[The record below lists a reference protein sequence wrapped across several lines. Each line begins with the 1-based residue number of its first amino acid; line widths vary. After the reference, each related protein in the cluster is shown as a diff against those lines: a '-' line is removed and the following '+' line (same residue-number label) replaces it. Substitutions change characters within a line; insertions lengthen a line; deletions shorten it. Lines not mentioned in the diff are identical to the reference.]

1 MRLTSAVAAT
11 LLSLTPDFTAAITA
25 ESSSADKCC
34 AALSRSRIGKNVV
47 FPGDAAYRA
56 SVTSYWAVNVQL
68 EPNCIVQPQSV
79 DDVSIAVQTLTSA
92 GGDSPCKFAVRS
104 GGHMTWAGSN
114 NIETGV
120 TIDLS
125 LMNSTIYDKEAKVA
139 SILPGS
145 HWEAV
150 YKTLEEYDV
159 VVPGGRTGPV
169 GVGGFLLG
177 GGNSFHAARVGLACD
192 NVINYEVVLASGQIV
207 NANNNSNVELFKAL
221 KGGSNNFGIVT
232 KYDLKAIDNAHLWG
246 GINVFDNSTTNQQI
260 DALVQFVDNIE
271 NDPYASWIGLWQY
284 NSTTRKT
291 LISSPW
297 DYTKPVAHPAAFDD
311 FSKIPRLSTTNR
323 FATLYNLTSELQ
335 QAAGYRSATPRPNN
349 SDVFLTSTYLNSA
362 AVLHK
367 TIDIL
372 NQKIEAAI
380 PVAQGRDWSIMVIIQ
395 PWPKIYWQRNQNNGV
410 GNVLGLDRFDENM
423 LQVLYDYSWDNAA
436 DDALFQRLCREAMAE
451 LDEYAKSIGKY
462 NEYIYLNYADV
473 TQNPL
478 RGYGDENVEF
488 IRQVAERYDP
498 DGVFQTQVPGGFK
511 VSEA

>member
-1 MRLTSAVAAT
+1 MRLISAVAAT
-11 LLSLTPDFTAAITA
+11 SLLCLSVPGFTVATTA
-25 ESSSADKCC
+25 ESSSADQCC
-34 AALSRSRIGKNVV
+34 AALFSSSIGDKVV

-68 EPNCIVQPQSV
+68 EPTCIVQPHSA
-79 DDVSIAVQTLTSA
+79 DDVSVAVQTLTGA

-125 LMNSTIYDKEAKVA
+125 LMNSTIYDEEAKIA

-145 HWEAV
+145 RWEAV
-150 YKTLEEYDV
+150 YKTLEEYNV
-159 VVPGGRTGPV
+159 VVTGGRTGPV

-192 NVINYEVVLASGQIV
+192 NVVNYEIVLASGRIV

-260 DALVQFVDNIE
+260 NALVKFIDNIE

-311 FSKIPRLSTTNR
+311 FSKIPRISTSNR

-335 QAAGYRSATPRPNN
+335 QAAGYR
-349 SDVFLTSTYLNSA
+349 DVFLTSTYLNSA

-367 TIDIL
+367 TIEIL
-372 NQKIEAAI
+372 NKKIEAAI
-380 PVAQGRDWSIMVIIQ
+380 PVAQGKDWSIMVIIQ

>member
-1 MRLTSAVAAT
+1 MKLISTVAAA
-11 LLSLTPDFTAAITA
+11 LLSQITLATA
-25 ESSSADKCC
+25 SKSSADQCC
-34 AALSRSRIGKNVV
+34 AALASSEIGDKVLY
-47 FPGDAAYRA
+47 PEDPAYNK

-68 EPNCIVQPQSV
+68 EPNCIVQPESAE
-79 DDVSIAVQTLTSA
+79 DVSIAVQTLTEA
-92 GGDSPCKFAVRS
+92 GGSNPCKFAVRS
-104 GGHMTWAGSN
+104 GGHMTWAGAN

-125 LMNSTIYDKEAKVA
+125 HMNSTTYNKEAKVA

-145 HWEAV
+145 RWEAV
-150 YKTLEEYDV
+150 YKSLEEYNA

-192 NVINYEVVLASGQIV
+192 NVVNYEVVLASGRIV
-207 NANNNSNVELFKAL
+207 NANNTTNTELFKAL

-246 GINVFDNSTTNQQI
+246 GITVFDNSTTNQQI
-260 DALVQFVDNIE
+260 DALVKFIDNIE
-271 NDPYASWIGLWQY
+271 NDPFASWIGLWQF
-284 NSTTRKT
+284 NSTTGQT
-291 LISSPW
+291 TISSPM
-297 DYTKPVAHPAAFDD
+297 DYTKPTARPAAFND
-311 FSKIPRLSTTNR
+311 FYKIPNISSTNR

-335 QAAGYRSATPRPNN
+335 QAAGYR
-349 SDVFLTSTYLNSA
+349 DVFLTSTYLNSA

-367 TIDIL
+367 TIEIL
-372 NQKIEAAI
+372 NKKIDEALPLAK
-380 PVAQGRDWSIMVIIQ
+380 GKDWSIMVIIQ
-395 PWPKIYWQRNQNNGV
+395 PWPKIYWQRNQHNGV

-423 LQVLYDYSWDNAA
+423 LQVLYDYSWDNSA
-436 DDALFQRLCREAMAE
+436 DDALFQRLCEEALAE
-451 LDEYAKSIGKY
+451 LDEYARKIGKY
-462 NEYIYLNYADV
+462 NPYIYLNYADV

-478 RGYGDENVEF
+478 AGYGEENVEF
-488 IRQVAERYDP
+488 IREVALRYDP

>member
-1 MRLTSAVAAT
+1 MKLTSAVAAS
-11 LLSLTPDFTAAITA
+11 LLSLTPDFTAATTA
-25 ESSSADKCC
+25 ESSSADQCC
-34 AALSRSRIGKNVV
+34 AALFSSSIGDKVV
-47 FPGDAAYRA
+47 FPGHAAYRA

-68 EPNCIVQPQSV
+68 EPNCIVRPQSA

-92 GGDSPCKFAVRS
+92 GGGLPCKFAVRS
-104 GGHMTWAGSN
+104 GGHMTWAGAN

-120 TIDLS
+120 TVDLS
-125 LMNSTIYDKEAKVA
+125 LMNSTIYDKEAMVA

-145 HWEAV
+145 RWEAV

-192 NVINYEVVLASGQIV
+192 NVINYEIVLASGRIV

-232 KYDLKAIDNAHLWG
+232 RYDLKAVDNAHLWG

-260 DALVQFVDNIE
+260 DALVRFIDNIE

-311 FSKIPRLSTTNR
+311 FSRIPRMSTTNR
-323 FATLYNLTSELQ
+323 FATLYDLTRELQ
-335 QAAGYRSATPRPNN
+335 QAAGYR
-349 SDVFLTSTYLNSA
+349 DVFLTSTYLNSA
-362 AVLHK
+362 AVLYK

-395 PWPKIYWQRNQNNGV
+395 PWPKIYWQRNQNNGG

-451 LDEYAKSIGKY
+451 LDEYAKSIDKY

-478 RGYGDENVEF
+478 RGYGDDNVEF

-511 VSEA
+511 VSKA

>member
-1 MRLTSAVAAT
+1 MRLTAPVAAT
-11 LLSLTPDFTAAITA
+11 LLSLAPKYALA
-25 ESSSADKCC
+25 ESSDSSSADQCC
-34 AALSRSRIGKNVV
+34 AALSSSSIGDKVIY
-47 FPGDAAYRA
+47 PGDAAYHT

-68 EPNCIVQPQSV
+68 EPTCIVQPHSA
-79 DDVSIAVQTLTSA
+79 DDVSAALQTLTTA
-92 GGDSPCKFAVRS
+92 GGGNPCKFAVRS
-104 GGHMTWAGSN
+104 GGHMTWAGAN

-125 LMNSTIYDKEAKVA
+125 FMNSTIYDKEAKVA

-145 HWEAV
+145 RWEAV

-192 NVINYEVVLASGQIV
+192 NIVNYEVVLASGRIV
-207 NANNNSNVELFKAL
+207 NANNTTNVELFKAL

-246 GINVFDNSTTNQQI
+246 GINIFDNATTTRQI
-260 DALVQFVDNIE
+260 DALVNFIDNIE

-284 NSTTRKT
+284 NSTTGQT

-297 DYTKPVAHPAAFDD
+297 DYTKPVANPAAFDE
-311 FSKIPRLSTTNR
+311 FAAIPRIQTSNR

-335 QAAGYRSATPRPNN
+335 QAAGYR
-349 SDVFLTSTYLNSA
+349 DVFLTSTYLNSA
-362 AVLHK
+362 DVLHK
-367 TIDIL
+367 TIEIL
-372 NQKIEAAI
+372 NQKIETAI
-380 PVAQGRDWSIMVIIQ
+380 PLTQGKDWSIMVIIQ

-423 LQVLYDYSWDNAA
+423 LQVLYDYSWTNAA
-436 DDALFQRLCREAMAE
+436 DDALFQRLCEEAMAE
-451 LDEYAKSIGKY
+451 LDEYAKSIDKY
-462 NEYIYLNYADV
+462 NEYIYLNYADK

-488 IRQVAERYDP
+488 IRQVAQRYDP
-498 DGVFQTQVPGGFK
+498 DGVFQRQVPGGFK